1 MLLAIV
7 GRTLVTAH
15 QHRLVH
21 SVLAAAAAAAAAA
34 ACCASVSAAPVHFTR
49 VEQTER
55 IYDIDI

>member
-21 SVLAAAAAAAAAA
+21 SVLVLLAATA
-34 ACCASVSAAPVHFTR
+34 ACCASVSAASVHFTR